1 MMYTMINL
9 PFKNVY
15 QNYRCSLV
23 HLTMLYTL
31 LTTNYYRSMKST
43 TEMSVKGKIYTPAII
58 ELVLIVA
65 CICVSLFVL
74 AYEIY
79 YMVR

>member
-9 PFKNVY
+9 PFKNVW

-43 TEMSVKGKIYTPAII
+43 TEMSVKGRIYAVAII
-58 ELVLIVA
+58 
-65 CICVSLFVL
+65 
-74 AYEIY
+74 
-79 YMVR
+79 

>member
-1 MMYTMINL
+1 MINL
-9 PFKNVY
+9 PFKNVW

-43 TEMSVKGKIYTPAII
+43 TEMSVKGRIYAPAII
-58 ELVLIVA
+58 
-65 CICVSLFVL
+65 
-74 AYEIY
+74 
-79 YMVR
+79 